1 MGGVKVGA
9 ISSGM
14 PSTEE
19 FVGRILHELYCTL
32 FIAFSKKSL
41 RLFVVEWAA
50 KMENRKSRNKSFGRG
65 CQSIFNHEGNVYFWR
80 QMKVPVM

>member
-19 FVGRILHELYCTL
+19 FVGRILHDLYQRICTIL
-32 FIAFSKKSL
+32 YLSHFQKKSL
-41 RLFVVEWAA
+41 RLL
-50 KMENRKSRNKSFGRG
+50 
-65 CQSIFNHEGNVYFWR
+65 
-80 QMKVPVM
+80 